1 MPRYTPKSSHPEPV
15 IARTSRPQL
24 HVPKPSKAQVIR
36 AVGQFGLL
44 TIGSLMMVF
53 GFSTFMAPFD
63 IAGGGAGGIA
73 LVTNHWIGL
82 APGLTML
89 TVNAPIMVLG
99 YKQLGG
105 KRFLARTLFVVVI
118 YNVGVDVL
126 AQAFNAELTD
136 DLLLVSLFGGVIMG
150 LGGGL
155 VFRGQGTPG
164 GTGVISRI
172 IQIRTG
178 VPVSQIYL
186 ALDGIVIGAQ
196 AVAFGWEKALYSI
209 IFLFVAGLATDY
221 VLEGPSVVR
230 TVTVV
235 TDKPELLAETVFSTM
250 RVGVT
255 GWEATGMY
263 SHTDHHILFCTVS
276 RAEARRLVEA
286 IQLADPDAFTVI
298 GNAHQR
304 RGGLVKG
311 GTP

>member
-1 MPRYTPKSSHPEPV
+1 MPDSE
-15 IARTSRPQL
+15 PQL
-24 HVPKPSKAQVIR
+24 TRPHKPQVHVPKPSKAQVIK
-36 AVGQFGLL
+36 AGFEFTLL
-44 TIGSLMMVF
+44 TAGALMLIF
-53 GFSTFMAPFD
+53 GFRTFMAPFD
-63 IAGGGAGGIA
+63 IAGGGVGGIA
-73 LVTNHWIGL
+73 LVANHWIGL

-89 TVNAPIMVLG
+89 TLNAPILVLG
-99 YKQLGG
+99 FKQLGG
-105 KRFLARTLFVVVI
+105 KRFLARTLYVVAI

-126 AQAFNAELTD
+126 ASQFTVDLTD
-136 DLLLVSLFGGVIMG
+136 DLLLVSLFGGVVMG

-155 VFRGQGTPG
+155 VFRGHGTPG

-186 ALDGIVIGAQ
+186 GLDGFVIGAQ
-196 AVAFGWEKALYSI
+196 ALAFGWEKALYSL

-221 VLEGPSVVR
+221 VLEGPSVIR
-230 TVTVV
+230 TVTIV
-235 TDKPELLAETVFSTM
+235 TDKPEELAETVFSTM

-263 SHTDHHILFCTVS
+263 SHQNHHILFCTVS
-276 RAEARRLVEA
+276 RAEAQRLVEA
-286 IQLADPDAFTVI
+286 IQQTDPEAFTVI

-311 GTP
+311 GGL

>member
-1 MPRYTPKSSHPEPV
+1 M
-15 IARTSRPQL
+15 ARPTKPQL
-24 HVPKPSKAQVIR
+24 NLPKPSKAQVIKT
-36 AVGQFGLL
+36 AAEFLLL
-44 TIGSLMMVF
+44 TVGAVMLIF
-53 GFSTFMAPFD
+53 GFRTFTAPFD
-63 IAGGGAGGIA
+63 IAGGGVAGIA
-73 LVTNHWIGL
+73 LVVNHWVGL

-89 TVNAPIMVLG
+89 IVNAPILVLG
-99 YKQLGG
+99 YKKLGG
-105 KRFLARTLFVVVI
+105 KRFLVRTLYVVAI

-126 AQAFNAELTD
+126 AGPFTAELTD

-155 VFRGQGTPG
+155 VFRGQGTPA

-178 VPVSQIYL
+178 IPVSQIYL
-186 ALDGIVIGAQ
+186 GLDGVVIGAQ
-196 AVAFGWEKALYSI
+196 AIAFGWEKALYSI

-221 VLEGPSVVR
+221 ILEGPSVIR
-230 TVTVV
+230 TVTIV
-235 TDKPELLAETVFSTM
+235 TDKPEVLAETVFSTM
-250 RVGVT
+250 HVGVT

-263 SHTDHHILFCTVS
+263 SHQNHHILFCTVS

-286 IQLADPDAFTVI
+286 IQQADPEAFTVI